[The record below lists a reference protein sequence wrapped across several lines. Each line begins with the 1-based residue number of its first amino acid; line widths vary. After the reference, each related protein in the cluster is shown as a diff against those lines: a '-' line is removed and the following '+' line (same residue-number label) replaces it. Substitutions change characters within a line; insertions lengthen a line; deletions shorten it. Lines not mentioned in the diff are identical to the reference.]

1 MRYRI
6 LVVLGLLAGLV
17 SGCAQKGGATAS
29 AHHDP
34 SSFESVK
41 EPPINANTHFAAGQ
55 LAESH
60 ENYAVAIAQYKDA
73 LAEQPSLDIAMF
85 RLGYVYAETKQ
96 YPQAIETWK
105 RYVKATNGSAA
116 AYSNLAF
123 CEELAGNP
131 GAAET
136 DYQKGITVDPKNQ
149 ACRVNYGLMLA
160 RHNRMN
166 EAMIQLQS
174 VLSPAEVHY
183 NLAGVYATQGRK
195 ALAKAEYQKAFE
207 LDPNLLDAKTR
218 LAQLN

>member
-1 MRYRI
+1 MRYRN
-6 LVVLGLLAGLV
+6 LVVLGLLASLV
-17 SGCAQKGGATAS
+17 SGCASKNGAAVA
-29 AHHDP
+29 AHQDP
-34 SSFESVK
+34 SSFEAVK

-60 ENYAVAIAQYKDA
+60 QNYAAAIAQYKEA
-73 LAEQPSLDIAMF
+73 LSQEPTLTLAMF
-85 RLGYVYAETKQ
+85 RLGYVYAQTKQ

-105 RYVKATNGSAA
+105 RYVKATSGSAA

-131 GAAET
+131 GAAEA
-136 DYQKGITVDPKNQ
+136 DYQKGISIDPKNQ

-166 EAMIQLQS
+166 ESMIQLQS

-183 NLAGVYATQGRK
+183 NLAGVYSMQGRK
-195 ALAKAEYQKAFE
+195 NLAKAEYQKAVD
-207 LDPNLLDAKTR
+207 LDPNLLDAKMR

>member
-6 LVVLGLLAGLV
+6 LVVLGLVAGLV
-17 SGCAQKGGATAS
+17 SGCAQKGGAAATA
-29 AHHDP
+29 HQDP

-60 ENYAVAIAQYKDA
+60 QNYAVAIAQYKDA
-73 LAEQPSLDIAMF
+73 LAEQPSLNIAMF

-136 DYQKGITVDPKNQ
+136 DYQKGITIDPKNQ

-166 EAMIQLQS
+166 EAIIQLQS
-174 VLSPAEVHY
+174 VLTPAEVHY
-183 NLAGVYATQGRK
+183 NLAGVYSTQGRK
-195 ALAKAEYQKAFE
+195 NLAKAEYQKAVD

>member
-6 LVVLGLLAGLV
+6 FVVLGMLATLAT
-17 SGCAQKGGATAS
+17 GCAKNGAAAS
-29 AHHDP
+29 AHQDS

-60 ENYAVAIAQYKDA
+60 QDYAVAIAQYKDA
-73 LAEQPSLDIAMF
+73 LAEQPSLNLALF

-131 GAAET
+131 GAAEA

-166 EAMIQLQS
+166 EAIIQLQS

-195 ALAKAEYQKAFE
+195 ALAKAEYQKASE

>member
-6 LVVLGLLAGLV
+6 LVVLGLVAGLA
-17 SGCAQKGGATAS
+17 SGCANKNGAAAS
-29 AHHDP
+29 AHQDP

-131 GAAET
+131 GAAEA
-136 DYQKGITVDPKNQ
+136 DYQKGITVDPKYQ

-166 EAMIQLQS
+166 EAVIQLQS

>member
-1 MRYRI
+1 MTYRI
-6 LVVLGLLAGLV
+6 LLVLGMLAGLA
-17 SGCAQKGGATAS
+17 SGCAKSGAGAS
-29 AHHDP
+29 AHQDP
-34 SSFESVK
+34 SSFEAVK

-60 ENYAVAIAQYKDA
+60 QDYSVAIAQYKEA
-73 LAEQPSLDIAMF
+73 LAQEPTLNIAMF

-131 GAAET
+131 GAAEA

-166 EAMIQLQS
+166 EAVIQLQS
-174 VLSPAEVHY
+174 VLSAAEVHY

-195 ALAKAEYQKAFE
+195 AMAKAEYQKAFD

>member
-6 LVVLGLLAGLV
+6 LVVLGLLATLAT
-17 SGCAQKGGATAS
+17 GCAQKSGAAAS
-29 AHHDP
+29 AHQDP

-73 LAEQPSLDIAMF
+73 LAEQPSLNIAMF

-131 GAAET
+131 GAAEA